1 MATSSLPPMLPAA
14 AGRIRQFV
22 ATVSHYVV
30 NHEKFLLFVL
40 VAALAWGVS
49 GKVEKAI
56 LAHDQ
61 HNLTVAQAQLA
72 ATQAANAN
80 RAKEAQ
86 QATEAATQAKQAAA
100 AANLALARATDALRQ
115 ALAKQQAADAQL
127 TPPALAQRIETLAG
141 ATPGSVTP
149 IVGGY
154 SVTQPGAVQ
163 IAQTLEIVPELKAE
177 CSNAKSEAANNKSA
191 LDASAKEAGT
201 LHEQVGG
208 LQLQLT
214 QADKVCKDEIKVVKD
229 QARASKRKW
238 FVAGFVAGLVTR
250 GAMKLFAGF

>member
-22 ATVSHYVV
+22 ATVSHYVAT
-30 NHEKFLLFVL
+30 HEKFLLFVL
-40 VAALAWGVS
+40 AAALAWGVS
-49 GKVEKAI
+49 GKIERAI
-56 LAHDQ
+56 AAHDQ
-61 HNLTVAQAQLA
+61 QNLTVAQAQLA
-72 ATQAANAN
+72 ATQAANADK
-80 RAKEAQ
+80 AKEAQ

-115 ALAKQQAADAQL
+115 ALAKQQAADATL
-127 TPPALAQRIETLAG
+127 PPPALAARIEGLAG

-149 IVGGY
+149 GPGGY
-154 SVTQPGAVQ
+154 TVTQPGAVQ
-163 IAQTLEIVPELKAE
+163 IAQTLEVIPELQGEVK
-177 CSNAKSEAANNKSA
+177 NAKSEAANNKSA

-238 FVAGFVAGLVTR
+238 FIGGVIVGAGLR
-250 GAMKLFAGF
+250 GAIKIFAGF